1 MTKTKGVILLPNLLL
16 SQSSSHQE
24 MVTQASQSLI
34 LRILKSSLTPPLI
47 LYSYEQ
53 ILWLYYQR
61 ISTIQCLLT
70 ISATVAPVWPKP
82 PLSCLGCYNS
92 ILMLCSSTPGPPQ
105 QLEGYVKS
113 VCQNP
118 PMASY
123 VTQSN
128 DQIPSVFHSHMCLAS
143 ALTSP
148 KSNKDLSPVT
158 SLSSLVLGLFFW
170 SRMMSHAL
178 IPQGPSP
185 CSLSFWNTLS
195 QTYAHLVFTLTLLIF
210 LLYSKVT
217 LSEKPPTINNN
228 PAFLHLWYP
237 LSG

>member
-70 ISATVAPVWPKP
+70 VSAAVPQVWPKP
-82 PLSCLGCYNS
+82 PLSCLGCYNR

-105 QLEGYVKS
+105 QREGYVES

-128 DQIPSVFHSHMCLAS
+128 EQIPSVFRSRMCLAS

-158 SLSSLVLGLFFW
+158 SLSSLVLGLFSGLEW
-170 SRMMSHAL
+170 WAMPL
-178 IPQGPSP
+178 PQGLSP

-210 LLYSKVT
+210 LLHSKVT

-228 PAFLHLWYP
+228 PAFLHFWYP